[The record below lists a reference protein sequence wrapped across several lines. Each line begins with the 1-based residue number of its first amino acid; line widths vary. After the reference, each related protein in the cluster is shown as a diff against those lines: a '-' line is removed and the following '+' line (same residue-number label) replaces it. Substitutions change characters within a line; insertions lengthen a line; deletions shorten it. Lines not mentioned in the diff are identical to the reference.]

1 VAASVLML
9 QLVLQ
14 LLPSVMLVHCL
25 ACMSLACRYDITCPQ
40 MVCMYWRTLLKPV
53 LLSSCYTGRGH
64 YRLVQAIVEAAVI
77 AHGPARAKQRCINHT
92 NHKGHSALTLAC
104 MNG

>member
-1 VAASVLML
+1 MPHISFMRCACIRLWCARPLGAD
-9 QLVLQ
+9 
-14 LLPSVMLVHCL
+14 VML
-25 ACMSLACRYDITCPQ
+25 
-40 MVCMYWRTLLKPV
+40 K
-53 LLSSCYTGRGH
+53 LLSCPHVFRCAGRGH